1 MKKFKFLFLI
11 ILFLGCIWYTNALEQ
26 QEVATNE
33 LELQNDSGENFS
45 KVLLYF
51 LNSEKELVPEY
62 RFVSLNDLK
71 TDMPKLIMTE
81 LLKGPSLEE
90 NKSALPEGV
99 KLISTEIRDNVASVN
114 FSKEF
119 ASESEMEKVRLSK
132 ISAVVN
138 TLTEIKEIDTVEI
151 LVEGEVYEVRGR
163 F

>member
-1 MKKFKFLFLI
+1 MKKFKFLFLLV
-11 ILFLGCIWYTNALEQ
+11 LFLGCIWYTNTLEQ

-51 LNSEKELVPEY
+51 LNSKNELVPEY
-62 RFVSLNDLK
+62 RFVSLDDLK
-71 TDMPKLIMTE
+71 ADMLKLIVTE
-81 LLKGPSLEE
+81 LLKGPRLEE
-90 NKSALPEGV
+90 NKSALPDGV
-99 KLISTEIRDNVASVN
+99 ELISTEVRDNVASVN

-119 ASESEMEKVRLSK
+119 IPQGEGEANRLAK

-151 LVEGEVYEVRGR
+151 LIEGEVYEVRGR
-163 F
+163 I

>member
-1 MKKFKFLFLI
+1 MKKFKLLFLI
-11 ILFLGCIWYTNALEQ
+11 VLFVGCIWYTNALEQ
-26 QEVATNE
+26 QEVAAND
-33 LELQNDSGENFS
+33 LEVAKESGENLS

-51 LNSEKELVPEY
+51 LNSENELVNEY
-62 RFVSLNDLK
+62 RFVSLDDLK

-81 LLKGPSLEE
+81 LLNGPSIEE
-90 NKSALPEGV
+90 NKSALPDGV
-99 KLISTEIRDNVASVN
+99 QLISIEIRDNVASVN

-119 ASESEMEKVRLSK
+119 VSQSEGEDARLAK

-163 F
+163 I